1 MFNIKNILLVLHA
14 VVLAMT
20 LSIVV
25 MPNMW
30 MIKVVSGA
38 DGVQGVA
45 FPMIWTVYAVLVFVA
60 SGFTFSWLIKKKS

>member
-25 MPNMW
+25 LPDMW
-30 MIKVVSGA
+30 MIKVVGGA
-38 DGVQGVA
+38 DGLKGVA
-45 FPMIWTVYAVLVFVA
+45 FPLIWTVYAVSVFVA
-60 SGFTFSWLIKKKS
+60 SGFTFSWLIKRK